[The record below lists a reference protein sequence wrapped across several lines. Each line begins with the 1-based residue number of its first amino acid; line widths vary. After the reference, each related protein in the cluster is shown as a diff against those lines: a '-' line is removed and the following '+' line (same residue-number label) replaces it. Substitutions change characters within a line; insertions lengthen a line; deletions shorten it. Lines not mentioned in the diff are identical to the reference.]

1 MYRTL
6 ALVLAAVTMVVTAEP
21 WLEILNS
28 PRVERFTS
36 TLKESAQ
43 PIPLVGS
50 CDSNQS
56 LCSQE
61 PSCNSAEALLELI
74 SFTGTDGIAFATAL
88 VMFSMRPIVR
98 LLFGMKASQQT
109 LH

>member
-6 ALVLAAVTMVVTAEP
+6 ALAALALTTMAEP
-21 WLEILNS
+21 LEILNS
-28 PRVERFTS
+28 PRVERFTN

-61 PSCNSAEALLELI
+61 PSWNSAEALLELI
-74 SFTGTDGIAFATAL
+74 SFTGTDGIAFTTAV
-88 VMFSMRPIVR
+88 VMVSMRPIVR
-98 LLFGMKASQQT
+98 LLCGMKASQQT

>member
-36 TLKESAQ
+36 TLLGTKGEMGESRSHETRGF
-43 PIPLVGS
+43 PW
-50 CDSNQS
+50 
-56 LCSQE
+56 
-61 PSCNSAEALLELI
+61 I
-74 SFTGTDGIAFATAL
+74 SYATIC
-88 VMFSMRPIVR
+88 P
-98 LLFGMKASQQT
+98 
-109 LH
+109 